1 MVLSAEALLKEINQ
15 LEARGVPVRERL
27 KISSA
32 CPLILP
38 YHVALDQAR
47 EAKRGEKKLGQ
58 LAEVLARPT
67 RIRLHDADFA
77 LVI

>member
-1 MVLSAEALLKEINQ
+1 MSYWQWCGALSKALLKEINQ

-58 LAEVLARPT
+58 LAEYWPGLRG
-67 RIRLHDADFA
+67 
-77 LVI
+77 

>member
-1 MVLSAEALLKEINQ
+1 MWCSHETVLKINQ

-32 CPLILP
+32 CPLICL
-38 YHVALDQAR
+38 YVALDQAR

-58 LAEVLARPT
+58 LAVARPT
-67 RIRLHDADFA
+67 RMGYDADFA